1 MFGNKIKIMVIFSTM
16 IAVFLCFVIW
26 SSNVVAEHEAEK
38 FADKTA
44 PIEVGIPLMHAED
57 LEADIDEDEEAIE
70 EEEEDK
76 PYDIGFDVYPDV
88 SANYGVAT
96 KSIMTN
102 YAQKAL
108 AVKPLVLWNPK
119 SFPLRIYL
127 QDSANYPDRYETEI
141 KKAFKNWTYKTN
153 DFITF
158 TYVDNPDDA
167 NIIVSVTNNAKNCG
181 AAACHSD
188 YRFETVGN
196 KLLKAY
202 LEIPQINCK
211 NEVIDTNLVIS
222 KVSHDIGHLLGIN
235 IHDESRGSVMY
246 PEITPYNA
254 SISSEDANT
263 IVYMYMFV
271 PEITNVP
278 YSQSALKEYASV
290 DQIAGMS
297 DREFKEFLLARLP
310 DVEVPEF
317 EKNATAADNLY
328 EEGSYKKAI
337 SMYEKAINISNSDIE
352 QAYAYKKMA
361 LAYLQLGDA
370 ESAHKY
376 GVKAQNVSPSV
387 TTRYFTCYVKYKS
400 GRYDEASAHINQL
413 LEKYPQTRQA
423 YSLLGLIYV
432 KQGKWVKVKELS
444 DEMQQKYPDEPPF
457 IFNYIPEKDYV
468 DPVDY

>member
-57 LEADIDEDEEAIE
+57 LEADIDEEEEVVE

-96 KSIMTN
+96 KKVGSN
-102 YAQKAL
+102 YARKAL
-108 AVKPLVLWNPK
+108 QTKPLILWNPK
-119 SFPLRIYL
+119 SFPLKVYL
-127 QDSANYPDRYETEI
+127 QDSANYPERFETEI
-141 KKAFKNWTYKTN
+141 KKAFENWTYKTN

-158 TYVDNPDDA
+158 TYVDNQNDA
-167 NIIVSVTNNAKNCG
+167 NIIVSVTNNAKNCES
-181 AAACHSD
+181 AACHSD
-188 YRFETVGN
+188 YRFETVDN

-202 LEIPQINCK
+202 LEIPQIDCK
-211 NEVIDTNLVIS
+211 NKVLEANSVIA
-222 KVSHDIGHLLGIN
+222 KVSHDVGHLLGIV
-235 IHDESRGSVMY
+235 IHNDSTDSVMY
-246 PEITPYNA
+246 PELTPYNYG
-254 SISSEDANT
+254 ISAQDADT
-263 IVYMYMFV
+263 LRYMYMFT

-278 YSQSALKEYASV
+278 YSQSANYATLK
-290 DQIAGMS
+290 QIEGMS
-297 DREFKEFLLARLP
+297 ERAFSDFILERLP
-310 DVEVPEF
+310 EVESTLF
-317 EKNATAADNLY
+317 EKTVNEADTYYDAEN
-328 EEGSYKKAI
+328 YKKAI
-337 SMYEKAINISNSDIE
+337 SVYEKAIKTTEVGIE